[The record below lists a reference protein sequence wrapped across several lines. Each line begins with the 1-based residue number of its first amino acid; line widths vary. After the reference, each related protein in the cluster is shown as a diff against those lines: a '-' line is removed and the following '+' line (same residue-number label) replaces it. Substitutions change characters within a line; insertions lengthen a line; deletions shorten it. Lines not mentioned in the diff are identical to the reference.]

1 VLRAGIDNPNIEFVG
16 INDLVPPDN
25 LAYLLKYDSTHGR
38 LKHNIEAKEDGILI
52 DGHFIP
58 CVSMRNPAELPWGKL
73 GADYVVEATGLFTD
87 YEGAAN
93 HLKAG
98 AKRVVISAPTKDPD
112 RVTTLLMGVNH
123 HLFDPSKDIIVSNA
137 SCTTNCLAPIA
148 KVINDNFGLTEGLMT
163 TVHAMTATQPTVD
176 GPSKKDWRGGRGASQ
191 NIIPSST
198 GAAKAVA
205 LVLPELKGRLTGMAL
220 RVPTPDVSVV
230 DLTFKTAK
238 ATSYKEICAAMK
250 EAAAGSLAGILG
262 YTDEE
267 VVSTDFQ
274 GDSHSSIFD
283 AGAGIELNSNFFKVI
298 AWYDNEWGYSNR
310 VIDLMLSMSQKEKLA
325 PTVAVVWLVICHWS
339 LVINFWLLA
348 LDFWD
353 LGQMGNTPKI
363 KRNLVSLL
371 TNPVIWSTC

>member
-1 VLRAGIDNPNIEFVG
+1 LKIGINGFGRIGRLVLRAGLTNPNIEFVG

-38 LKHNIEAKEDGILI
+38 LKSKVEAREDGIVI
-52 DGHFIP
+52 DGHFVP

-73 GADYVVEATGLFTD
+73 GVDYVVESTGLFTD
-87 YEGAAN
+87 YAGAEN

-98 AKRVVISAPTKDPD
+98 AKRVVISAPTKEPEK
-112 RVTTLLMGVNH
+112 VKTMVMGVNH
-123 HLFDPSKDIIVSNA
+123 HLFDPAKDLIVSNA

-148 KVINDNFGLTEGLMT
+148 KVINDNFGLAEGLMT
-163 TVHAMTATQPTVD
+163 TVHATTATQPTVD
-176 GPSKKDWRGGRGASQ
+176 GPSRKDWRGGRGAGQ
-191 NIIPSST
+191 NIIPSAT

-205 LVLPELKGRLTGMAL
+205 LVLPELKGKLTGMAL

-230 DLTFKTAK
+230 DLTFKTTK

-250 EAAAGSLAGILG
+250 KAAEGNLSGVLG

-283 AGAGIELNSNFFKVI
+283 AGAGIELNANFFKIVS
-298 AWYDNEWGYSNR
+298 WYDNEWGYSNR
-310 VIDLMLSMSQKEKLA
+310 VVDLMLSMAKKEGL
-325 PTVAVVWLVICHWS
+325 I
-339 LVINFWLLA
+339 
-348 LDFWD
+348 
-353 LGQMGNTPKI
+353 
-363 KRNLVSLL
+363 
-371 TNPVIWSTC
+371 